1 MSTAA
6 KTAPIFQ
13 VRRMAN
19 LLCTSRLSGSRDA
32 VSYGIALSKEI
43 TDNRRWRLTGFSI
56 AGERDP
62 ITSNAVVKSP
72 NATHSSEDETADTR
86 GRGGFRDVLAIPAFR
101 RLWLAQLGSQL
112 GEAIALV
119 AMPLLVYGL
128 TGSAE
133 LLSLIFILQ
142 LLPRVA
148 LAPVAGMLADRL
160 DRRRIILGAD
170 LARAGL
176 VALLPFADHTWQIAL
191 LAMLVAV
198 GNALARPAELAAVPM
213 VVSPG
218 QLVPALSISQVAAS
232 IVRIVGPALA
242 ASVIAAAGSR
252 PAFGLQSLCFLV
264 SVGCIFGLVL
274 PPVERDAGMTSL
286 TGAVRREIADGL
298 RVVRDNPIVRGIT
311 AVEMLWQ
318 LVTAALVVGILIFVE
333 ETLRLGGDAD
343 TIFSLLTATFATGT
357 ALGALVARSVER
369 RIGRTRLMA
378 IGYLAPLMLVPAGF
392 TPPLPVLFA
401 CLFILGFTDAWAV
414 IAMQTY
420 LAEVVP
426 DGLRGRVY
434 AAWIGAVTLAGA
446 AEFGLVGWLTPRL
459 GPPATLALVGAVVG
473 IGGPFLLMATGA
485 IAAMRREGVTDG

>member
-1 MSTAA
+1 LQKSAA
-6 KTAPIFQ
+6 AATPINQDTPTVAP
-13 VRRMAN
+13 
-19 LLCTSRLSGSRDA
+19 S
-32 VSYGIALSKEI
+32 
-43 TDNRRWRLTGFSI
+43 
-56 AGERDP
+56 
-62 ITSNAVVKSP
+62 
-72 NATHSSEDETADTR
+72 
-86 GRGGFRDVLAIPAFR
+86 RGGFRDVLAIPAFR

-142 LLPRVA
+142 LLPRVV
-148 LAPVAGMLADRL
+148 LAPIAGMLADRL

-176 VALLPFADHTWQIAL
+176 VALLPFTDRTWQIAL

-198 GNALARPAELAAVPM
+198 GSALARPAELAAVPM

-218 QLVPALSISQVAAS
+218 QLVPALSVSQLAAS

-242 ASVIAAAGSR
+242 AGVIAATGPR

-264 SVGCIFGLVL
+264 SAGCIAGVVL
-274 PPVERDAGMTSL
+274 PPVQRDERTTSVAV
-286 TGAVRREIADGL
+286 AVRREIADGL

-318 LVTAALVVGILIFVE
+318 LVTAALVVGVLVFVE
-333 ETLRLGGDAD
+333 ETLRLGDQAG
-343 TIFSLLTATFATGT
+343 TVFSLLTASFAAGT
-357 ALGALVARSVER
+357 ALGALAARSVET
-369 RIGRTRLMA
+369 RIGRMRLMA
-378 IGYLAPLMLVPAGF
+378 IGYLAPLMFVPAGL

-420 LAEVVP
+420 LAEAVP
-426 DGLRGRVY
+426 DALRGRVY
-434 AAWIGAVTLAGA
+434 ATWIGAVTLAGA
-446 AEFGLVGWLTPRL
+446 AGFGLVGWLTPRL

-473 IGGPFLLMATGA
+473 FGGPLLLLATGA
-485 IAAMRREGVTDG
+485 IAAMRRHATTGA

>member
-1 MSTAA
+1 M
-6 KTAPIFQ
+6 
-13 VRRMAN
+13 
-19 LLCTSRLSGSRDA
+19 L
-32 VSYGIALSKEI
+32 GIA
-43 TDNRRWRLTGFSI
+43 
-56 AGERDP
+56 
-62 ITSNAVVKSP
+62 
-72 NATHSSEDETADTR
+72 
-86 GRGGFRDVLAIPAFR
+86 AFR

-142 LLPRVA
+142 LLPRVV
-148 LAPVAGMLADRL
+148 LAPIAGMLADRL

-176 VALLPFADHTWQIAL
+176 VALLPFTDSAWQIAL

-218 QLVPALSISQVAAS
+218 QLVPALSVSQMAAS

-242 ASVIAAAGSR
+242 AGVIAAAGPR

-264 SVGCIFGLVL
+264 AAGCIAGVVL
-274 PPVERDAGMTSL
+274 PPVDRAETTTRLAAL
-286 TGAVRREIADGL
+286 RREITDGL

-318 LVTAALVVGILIFVE
+318 LVAAALVVGILVLVE
-333 ETLRLGGDAD
+333 ETLHLGDDAD
-343 TIFSLLTATFATGT
+343 TVFSLLTATFATGT
-357 ALGALVARSVER
+357 ALGALVARSVEK

-378 IGYLAPLMLVPAGF
+378 IGYLAPLMLVPAGL

-401 CLFILGFTDAWAV
+401 CLFVLGFTDAWAV

-420 LAEVVP
+420 LAEAVP
-426 DGLRGRVY
+426 DAMRGRVY
-434 AAWIGAVTLAGA
+434 ATWIGAVTLAGA
-446 AEFGLVGWLTPRL
+446 AGFGLVGWLTPRL
-459 GPPATLALVGAVVG
+459 GPPMTLALVGALVG
-473 IGGPFLLMATGA
+473 FGGPLVLVATGA
-485 IAAMRREGVTDG
+485 IAAMRRHATTGA

>member
-1 MSTAA
+1 
-6 KTAPIFQ
+6 
-13 VRRMAN
+13 
-19 LLCTSRLSGSRDA
+19 
-32 VSYGIALSKEI
+32 
-43 TDNRRWRLTGFSI
+43 
-56 AGERDP
+56 
-62 ITSNAVVKSP
+62 
-72 NATHSSEDETADTR
+72 
-86 GRGGFRDVLAIPAFR
+86 VLAIPAFR

-133 LLSLIFILQ
+133 LLSLIFVLQ
-142 LLPRVA
+142 LLPRVV
-148 LAPVAGMLADRL
+148 LAPIAGMLADRL

-170 LARAGL
+170 LARAGF
-176 VALLPFADHTWQIAL
+176 VALLPFTDRTWQIAL

-218 QLVPALSISQVAAS
+218 QLVPALSVSQVAAS

-242 ASVIAAAGSR
+242 AGVIAAAGPR

-264 SVGCIFGLVL
+264 SAGCIFGLVL
-274 PPVERDAGMTSL
+274 PPVERAQTATHFAAL
-286 TGAVRREIADGL
+286 RREIADGL

-318 LVTAALVVGILIFVE
+318 LVTAALVVGILVFVE
-333 ETLRLGGDAD
+333 ETLRLGDDAD
-343 TIFSLLTATFATGT
+343 TVFSLLTATFATGT
-357 ALGALVARSVER
+357 VLGALVARSVEK

-378 IGYLAPLMLVPAGF
+378 IGYLAPLMLVPAGL
-392 TPPLPVLFA
+392 TPPLPVLFT
-401 CLFILGFTDAWAV
+401 CLFVLGFTDAWAV

-426 DGLRGRVY
+426 DALRGRVY
-434 AAWIGAVTLAGA
+434 ATWIGAITLAGA
-446 AEFGLVGWLTPRL
+446 AGFGLVGWLTPRL
-459 GPPATLALVGAVVG
+459 GPPATLALVGALVG
-473 IGGPFLLMATGA
+473 IGGPILLVATGA
-485 IAAMRREGVTDG
+485 IAAMRRDVAIEI

>member
-1 MSTAA
+1 M
-6 KTAPIFQ
+6 
-13 VRRMAN
+13 N
-19 LLCTSRLSGSRDA
+19 E
-32 VSYGIALSKEI
+32 IA
-43 TDNRRWRLTGFSI
+43 DNRRWRLADFSI
-56 AGERDP
+56 AREHGS
-62 ITSNAVVKSP
+62 ITPNAVGTS
-72 NATHSSEDETADTR
+72 ATAIHSIEDETADIP
-86 GRGGFRDVLAIPAFR
+86 GRAGFRDVLAIPAFR

-142 LLPRVA
+142 LLPRVV
-148 LAPVAGMLADRL
+148 LAPIAGMLADRL
-160 DRRRIILGAD
+160 DRRRIVLGAD

-176 VALLPFADHTWQIAL
+176 VALLPFTDRTWQIAL
-191 LAMLVAV
+191 VAMLVAV
-198 GNALARPAELAAVPM
+198 GSALARPAELAAVPM

-218 QLVPALSISQVAAS
+218 QLVPALSVSQVAAS

-242 ASVIAAAGSR
+242 AGVISVTGPR
-252 PAFGLQSLCFLV
+252 PAFWLQSLCFLV
-264 SVGCIFGLVL
+264 SAAYIFGVVL
-274 PPVERDAGMTSL
+274 PPVERAESL
-286 TGAVRREIADGL
+286 TSFGETVRREIADGL

-333 ETLRLGGDAD
+333 ETLQLGDSAA
-343 TIFSLLTATFATGT
+343 TVFSLLTATFAAGT
-357 ALGALVARSVER
+357 ALGSLVARSVEQ
-369 RIGRTRLMA
+369 RIGRMRLMA
-378 IGYLAPLMLVPAGF
+378 IGYLAPLMFVPAGL

-420 LAEVVP
+420 LAEAVP
-426 DGLRGRVY
+426 DALRGRVY
-434 AAWIGAVTLAGA
+434 ATWIGAVTLAGA
-446 AEFGLVGWLTPRL
+446 AGFGLVGWLTPRL

-473 IGGPFLLMATGA
+473 IGGPLLLLATGA
-485 IAAMRREGVTDG
+485 IAAMRRDATVGA